1 MTAERRD
8 RRIVR
13 RDGSLWDLDAEAS
26 WLAGMERRQAP
37 RRVERLSDTDP
48 MFQTPSS
55 EQDAAAPSRAL
66 LALLRET
73 RDALEHLALHTPF
86 CAWTRRAKDCDCGL
100 VEIRGRLAALDTEPV
115 R

>member
-1 MTAERRD
+1 MTDLAA
-8 RRIVR
+8 IVAR
-13 RDGSLWDLDAEAS
+13 
-26 WLAGMERRQAP
+26 
-37 RRVERLSDTDP
+37 
-48 MFQTPSS
+48 
-55 EQDAAAPSRAL
+55 DAAYDTMRFDIAAPVTGRMQMAHDRRAL